1 MLDAIQLRTTAD
13 NNIRITNCLYLDGR
27 TFQEKSNVLQFIL
40 PRKTDDLPRLEE
52 TNEYDVRIEFL

>member
-27 TFQEKSNVLQFIL
+27 TFQEKVMYFNSPNHEKQMTYRDW
-40 PRKTDDLPRLEE
+40 RKQMNTM
-52 TNEYDVRIEFL
+52 